1 MLLLRDDPKVVAT
14 PTTNCSEPVKQSMDP
29 TPGMETAMTLNPV
42 LLTLWAVLDM
52 RQEESHRSIVRRINH
67 IQPVVRAIGG
77 AASLVTLCAVG
88 LYVWNAWQT
97 IQ

>member
-1 MLLLRDDPKVVAT
+1 
-14 PTTNCSEPVKQSMDP
+14 
-29 TPGMETAMTLNPV
+29 MTLNPV
-42 LLTLWAVLDM
+42 LLTLWAVLSASFVALLIYRSQLARYEDEKLYLNEGEA
-52 RQEESHRSIVRRINH
+52 RQQESHRSIVRRINH

-88 LYVWNAWQT
+88 IYVWNAWQT